1 MTRPGIEG
9 GPNVTGGRRRT
20 ALPTE
25 PPALLNGVIAILILA
40 SVLMALYLRSLN
52 PEERVEFLRNSRA
65 KTQAAIRSARGL
77 AMVAINAITNGDL
90 QRARAVLVDL
100 QQVIA
105 TPNDSDQRAR
115 RSGSPRDLDDRA
127 RGEGT

>member
-25 PPALLNGVIAILILA
+25 PPALL
-40 SVLMALYLRSLN
+40 R
-52 PEERVEFLRNSRA
+52 PEAKSGCNECNEGLEFA
-65 KTQAAIRSARGL
+65 QAAIRSARGL